1 MKQGE
6 IERNFQEAW
15 KKDSRMTLVY
25 LFHNKGSIDKFED
38 RDKGSTLVRQFTLA
52 SCG

>member
-1 MKQGE
+1 M
-6 IERNFQEAW
+6 RNFQEAW

-52 SCG
+52 SYGWLWE